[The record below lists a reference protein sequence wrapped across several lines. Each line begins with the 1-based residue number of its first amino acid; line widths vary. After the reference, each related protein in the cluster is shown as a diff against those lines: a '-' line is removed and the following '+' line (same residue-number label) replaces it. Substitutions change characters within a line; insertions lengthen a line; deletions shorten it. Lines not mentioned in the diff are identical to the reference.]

1 MRRLLFLLFILVSS
15 LNLLS
20 QANGPKV
27 IELTKKDLEKSPST
41 LSAIADRISFVKLET
56 VPGAFIGNADSYYC
70 LQIPSGFIIYPGRAK
85 EDILLFDKV
94 GKFKTKVGRIG
105 RGPGE
110 YSEFYR
116 VIYDEFNDQIL
127 VSRLFMD
134 WVLIFSSEGKYI
146 KTVTV
151 EKGDVRLDKLTVF
164 DKSHWMY
171 TYEKPIDGEF
181 SEVGVL
187 KIDHNGRII
196 KKYNLTEK
204 SYPGCYGN
212 SPQRNLLYRSGNEI
226 LYSYFPFSKTL
237 RLTTA
242 DSWELAYILKSP
254 IPEGPIELYSRNAY
268 EKQMSFH
275 MANGVIIS
283 YSIYSEFFKVIGAG
297 PIVFNILIDRKTGE
311 KYSWGLVKEAE
322 DSGLI
327 DDLAGGP
334 PFELKSISKENN
346 SVGMIDAQKFLAF
359 RDKGLLG
366 KSFNDKKSFEE
377 INQIL
382 DQTNIDDNPIIRIV
396 HIK

>member
-1 MRRLLFLLFILVSS
+1 LGFS

-20 QANGPKV
+20 QVIGPKV

-56 VPGAFIGNADSYYC
+56 VPGAFIGSADSYYC
-70 LQIPSGFIIYPGRAK
+70 LQIPAGFIIYPGQGK
-85 EDILLFDKV
+85 EDIMLFDKA
-94 GKFKTKVGRIG
+94 GKLKTKIGRIG

-110 YSEFYR
+110 YTDYYR
-116 VIYDEFNDQIL
+116 VKYDEYNDQIL
-127 VSRLFMD
+127 VFRIFMD

-151 EKGDVRLDKLTVF
+151 EKGDVRLDYLMVF

-171 TYEKPIDGEF
+171 TYEKPLDGEF

-187 KIDHNGRII
+187 KIDHNGRVI

-212 SPQRNLLYRSGNEI
+212 SAQRNLLYRSGNDI

-242 DSWELAYILKSP
+242 DSWELAYVLKSP
-254 IPEGPIELYSRNAY
+254 VPEGPLELYSRNGY
-268 EKQMSFH
+268 EKQMLYQ
-275 MANGVIIS
+275 MENGVIIS
-283 YSIYSEFFKVIGAG
+283 FAVYPGLIKIIGAG
-297 PIVFNILIDRKTGE
+297 PIAFNILIDRKTGE
-311 KYSWGLVKEAE
+311 KHSWNLVKEAE

-334 PFELKSISKENN
+334 PIKIGLINNENN
-346 SVGMIDAQKFLAF
+346 SVGMIDAQKILAL

-366 KSFNDKKSFEE
+366 KTYKDKKSFEE
-377 INQIL
+377 MNTIL
-382 DQTNIDDNPIIRIV
+382 NRTKVDDNPIIWIV